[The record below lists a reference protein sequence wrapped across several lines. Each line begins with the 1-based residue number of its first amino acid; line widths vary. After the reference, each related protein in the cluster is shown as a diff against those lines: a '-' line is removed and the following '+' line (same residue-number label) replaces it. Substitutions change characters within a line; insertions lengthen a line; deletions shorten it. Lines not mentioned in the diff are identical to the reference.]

1 MKLLGQTA
9 HEKVG
14 GASQIESDLWI
25 FIAASHITMW
35 NSMTLVR
42 RQDAAAAV
50 RCQPPL
56 VCSTRG

>member
-56 VCSTRG
+56 